1 MAELLEVRDIRK
13 SFNGR
18 VAVDGVSFAVEK
30 GTVLG
35 FLGPNGAGKT
45 TTMRII
51 AGYLLPDAG
60 SVSVLG
66 TDAVADPVAAQRK
79 IGYLPENTPLYGE
92 MTVEEFLDFIG
103 EVRGFHGRAKLRR
116 IDEIIEQCFLEPVR
130 HQTIDTLSKGYRQ
143 RTCFA
148 QAIFHD
154 PPVLLLDE
162 PTEGLD
168 PNQKQVVRDMI
179 RRMGQEKIILLS
191 THILEEVEAVC
202 SRTIIISRGRIV
214 ADSTPDELRRRSV
227 TYNAA
232 TVRLGVPASQAEAE
246 LRRLPALA
254 ELRILEEDQRTC
266 TVYLRPGDGR
276 PLAPEIHA
284 LACEKKWPLMD
295 VHTDEGDLSEVFR
308 RITVTEDTR
317 SAGSSTAQ

>member
-1 MAELLEVRDIRK
+1 MLEVKNIRK
-13 SFNGR
+13 AFGGR
-18 VAVDGVSFAVEK
+18 VAVDGVSFAVER

-66 TDAVADPVAAQRK
+66 TDAVAAPVAVQRQ

-103 EVRGFHGRAKLRR
+103 EVRGFHGRDKRRR
-116 IDEIIEQCFLEPVR
+116 IAEIVEQCFLEPVR

-179 RRMGQEKIILLS
+179 RRMGQQKIILLS

-202 SRTIIISRGRIV
+202 SRAIIISRGRIV
-214 ADSTPDELRRRSV
+214 ADSTPDELRRRSIA
-227 TYNAA
+227 YNAA
-232 TVRLGVPASQAEAE
+232 TVKLGIPAAQAEAE
-246 LRRLPALA
+246 LRQLPALA
-254 ELRILEEDQRTC
+254 EFRILDRDHGTC

-295 VHTDEGDLSEVFR
+295 VHTDPGDLSEVFR

-317 SAGSSTAQ
+317 STARAAAP